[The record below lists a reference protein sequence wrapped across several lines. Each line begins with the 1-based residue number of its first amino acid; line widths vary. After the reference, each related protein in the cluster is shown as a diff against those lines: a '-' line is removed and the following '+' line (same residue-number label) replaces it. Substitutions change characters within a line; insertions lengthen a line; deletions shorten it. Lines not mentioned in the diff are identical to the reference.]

1 MAYTTPDAKLSVTG
15 QRVWRGTDKSN
26 GILMLGDSVPHIET
40 SYSKMEL
47 DSDLETLGLPF
58 VPFGNAVW
66 YDDNDI
72 ANKQYATIHGSKPS
86 DGGSFAGVMKYEQGV
101 MTGFPMN
108 DKSGYGNGIMPHM
121 KGTLI
126 KRGFVWYK
134 DCFAGATGSTK
145 RDFKDITRNMCLFA
159 RNAGGFPVLAV
170 PTSFSNGIPVLAN
183 CTYVGSIEQI
193 EPENES
199 VLINIGFNYAVA
211 APEALT
217 PST

>member
-1 MAYTTPDAKLSVTG
+1 MAYTTPGAKLSVTG
-15 QRVWRGTDKSN
+15 QKVWRGTDKSN

-47 DSDLETLGLPF
+47 DSDIEGLGLPF
-58 VPFGNAVW
+58 IPFGNAVW

-72 ANKQYATIHGSKPS
+72 GQGEYATIHGSKPS
-86 DGGSFAGVMKYEQGV
+86 DGSSFAGVMKYEQGI

-134 DCFAGATGSTK
+134 DCFAEAAGSTK
-145 RDFKDITRNMCLFA
+145 RAFKDITRNMCLFA

-170 PTSFSNGIPVLAN
+170 PTGNTNGIPTLAN
-183 CTYVGSIEQI
+183 CTFIGSIEQV

-199 VLINIGFNYAVA
+199 VLINIGFNNPVSAPVA
-211 APEALT
+211 IT
-217 PST
+217 PAT

>member
-1 MAYTTPDAKLSVTG
+1 MAYSTPGAKLSVTG
-15 QRVWRGTDKSN
+15 QRVWKGEDKSN
-26 GILMLGDSVPHIET
+26 GVLMMGDSVPHIET
-40 SYSKMEL
+40 SYSEMVL
-47 DSDLETLGLPF
+47 GSDLEGLGLPF

-72 ANKQYATIHGSKPS
+72 EDKKYATIHGSKPA
-86 DGGSFAGVMKYEQGV
+86 DGSSFAGVMKYEQGI

-145 RDFKDITRNMCLFA
+145 RDFGDITRDMCLFA

-170 PTSFSNGIPVLAN
+170 PTSFTNGIPTLAD
-183 CTYVGSIEQI
+183 CSYVGSIEQL

-199 VLINIGFNYAVA
+199 VLINIGFNYAVS
-211 APEALT
+211 APVAI
-217 PST
+217 S